1 MVAMLAAQLPVMSP
15 VVTWTD
21 VALRL
26 GLAALASA
34 GIGFNRDERSHPAGL
49 RTIMLV
55 CLAATLAAMQA
66 NLVLPTVGK
75 ALNSFV
81 QIDPM
86 RLPLGVLTGIGF
98 IGAGAIVRRDN
109 FITGLTTAATI
120 WIVTILGILF
130 GLGQLVLASIG
141 SVLALIILWLLRY
154 IDDVLPRKRRG
165 TLAVSMTYTPTIE
178 TEVMFLLA
186 STGFVADRW
195 HVTHDEVNGI
205 TTLQCDVTWKTRG
218 GHQPHTPRPFTELR
232 ALPGIR
238 TFSWEE

>member
-1 MVAMLAAQLPVMSP
+1 MVAMLAAQLPVMSS

-34 GIGFNRDERSHPAGL
+34 AIGFNRDERSHPAGL

-55 CLAATLAAMQA
+55 CIAATLAALQA

-75 ALNSFV
+75 TLSSFV

-154 IDDVLPRKRRG
+154 VDDVLPRKRRG
-165 TLAVSMTYTPTIE
+165 TLAVSITYTPTIE
-178 TEVMFLLA
+178 TEVMFVLA
-186 STGFVADRW
+186 STGFRADRW
-195 HVTHDEVNGI
+195 RVVHDEVNGI
-205 TTLQCDVTWKTRG
+205 TTLQCDVTWKTKG

-232 ALPGIR
+232 ALPGLR